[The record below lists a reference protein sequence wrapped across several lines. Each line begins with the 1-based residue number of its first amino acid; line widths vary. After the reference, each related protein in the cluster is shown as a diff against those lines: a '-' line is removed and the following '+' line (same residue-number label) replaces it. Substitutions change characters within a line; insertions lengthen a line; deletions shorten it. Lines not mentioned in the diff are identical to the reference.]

1 MLPIY
6 NPFRIADI
14 HRTNRPIAGQ
24 VKPYSGNHSSSAK
37 QQSDIGARPAIWQ
50 RNTRLID
57 SIRGTTIIIR
67 LPCARIGSHS
77 TLFRIRKWSRR
88 YSQAEER
95 AQQRCSCV
103 TRGRK
108 RRWKSEVKKRKAA
121 ETYVAGTWTSLVPV
135 ATSVNRVYILD
146 RPINWLTESRTRLA
160 LCNRGAPS
168 FSFQGVQERQPTD
181 QSGRQANEERSKAR
195 QQGRPFRIYL
205 LPPAAT
211 KGPHREYYYP
221 GAATATKRDRR
232 SPHHLLTF
240 SHRRLN

>member
-1 MLPIY
+1 MEYFFRRTKAARCSLYLKCTPLHSNRAIYITERRMLPIY

-24 VKPYSGNHSSSAK
+24 VKPYSGNRSSSAK
-37 QQSDIGARPAIWQ
+37 QRSDIGARPAIWQ

-108 RRWKSEVKKRKAA
+108 RRWKSEVRKRKAA
-121 ETYVAGTWTSLVPV
+121 ETYVAG
-135 ATSVNRVYILD
+135 I
-146 RPINWLTESRTRLA
+146 
-160 LCNRGAPS
+160 
-168 FSFQGVQERQPTD
+168 
-181 QSGRQANEERSKAR
+181 
-195 QQGRPFRIYL
+195 
-205 LPPAAT
+205 
-211 KGPHREYYYP
+211 
-221 GAATATKRDRR
+221 
-232 SPHHLLTF
+232 
-240 SHRRLN
+240 